1 MHLNDELL
9 IGEEDEGWRK
19 QHVRKAWE
27 CKKPGIFEWTVN
39 SSRQG
44 VEVR

>member
-1 MHLNDELL
+1 MYLNDELL

-19 QHVRKAWE
+19 QHVQKAGV
-27 CKKPGIFEWTVN
+27 CKKAGIFGGTVN